1 MIVEIRKT
9 DKIRLTLKEYAI
21 TTPNKAEWARVS
33 PKYDNL
39 LQTIKHP
46 NGPVIN
52 ANPIPATNALNKKSS
67 NINIFNGND
76 QRYHLVDAH
85 DHVHVGIKQE

>member
-1 MIVEIRKT
+1 M
-9 DKIRLTLKEYAI
+9 
-21 TTPNKAEWARVS
+21 
-33 PKYDNL
+33 
-39 LQTIKHP
+39 KHP